1 MTWPSLCVIPVNIV
15 KTNPSYLRSW
25 LTNGVIACG
34 AGTVYLSEA
43 SEVHFGWLVMNV
55 RFAQSFI
62 FYIVFCGSLSVFSSF
77 FLFIFVVLFSAFF
90 DYPCGFFKLFRI
102 KRLINGLSLHNYQI
116 RLITVVIL
124 VYIKTNMNDVLY
136 DK

>member
-1 MTWPSLCVIPVNIV
+1 MINQRSYRMWSRNCLSFRSIRGSLRVF
-15 KTNPSYLRSW
+15 SD
-25 LTNGVIACG
+25 
-34 AGTVYLSEA
+34 
-43 SEVHFGWLVMNV
+43 V
-55 RFAQSFI
+55 RVAQSFI
-62 FYIVFCGSLSVFSSF
+62 FYIVFCGSLFVFSCF
-77 FLFIFVVLFSAFF
+77 FLFILCRLILCLLRFTAT
-90 DYPCGFFKLFRI
+90 DYSCGFFKLFRI